1 MRAALTVVLT
11 ACLLLAPSAAVPAA
25 AQAKGSSEA
34 SAAKRTNPQWKA
46 PRTAWGH
53 PDLEGIWTTDD
64 MRGVPMSRPAQFGTR
79 MYLTDE
85 EFAARAKQR
94 QTARQIDDA
103 RAGTF
108 RNEEGSRDFGYTSMV
123 IDPPDGRVPAL
134 TAAARARPR
143 TQGSFGVGP
152 WEKIS
157 DFSLYDRCITRG
169 AIGSFMPAVY
179 GNGAR
184 ITQTPDAIVITY
196 EMIHD
201 TRVIP
206 LDPVSRNGSAPFLEV
221 SRNGSAPFLERPRL
235 GPGIQLYMGDAR
247 GHWEGDTLVVESS
260 NFTDKTAVGGAPHS
274 TALRL
279 TERFTRI
286 DPQMIDY
293 EITVNDPL
301 TFARPWTMRLTIT
314 QQPDYEIY
322 EYACH
327 EGNLAMRHAL
337 LAERAYEKAVAE
349 AQEKGLPIPERVFER
364 VNGPDR
370 AR

>member
-1 MRAALTVVLT
+1 MRTVLT
-11 ACLLLAPSAAVPAA
+11 AFLAGGMLLASSAALPAA

-34 SAAKRTNPQWKA
+34 SAAKRVNPQWKV

-64 MRGVPMSRPAQFGTR
+64 MRGVPMSRPAQFGNR
-79 MYLTDE
+79 VYLTDE

-94 QTARQIDDA
+94 ETARRIDDA
-103 RAGTF
+103 RTGTF

-123 IDPPDGRVPAL
+123 IDPPDGRVPPT

-184 ITQTPDAIVITY
+184 ITQTPNAVVITY

-201 TRVIP
+201 SRVIP
-206 LDPVSRNGSAPFLEV
+206 LDG
-221 SRNGSAPFLERPRL
+221 RPRL
-235 GPGIQLYMGDAR
+235 SSGIQLWMGDAR
-247 GHWEGDTLVVESS
+247 GHWEGDTLVVEST
-260 NFTDKTAVGGAPHS
+260 NFTDRTAVGGAAHS

-286 DPQMIDY
+286 DPEMIDY

-301 TFARPWTMRLTIT
+301 TFTRPWTMRLTIT

-327 EGNLAMRHAL
+327 EGNHSMRNVL
-337 LAERAYEKAVAE
+337 LAERAWEKE
-349 AQEKGLPIPERVFER
+349 AADAKAKGLPPPPRVFEQ